1 MILYP
6 VTAAPWMERLS
17 KWLGAGAAPAR
28 TGKLQL
34 DLLGSRVWAM
44 LDGRTPVWKIAAEF
58 AREHQLEPTE
68 AEVAVSQFVR
78 ELGRRGL
85 LGLR

>member
-1 MILYP
+1 
-6 VTAAPWMERLS
+6 
-17 KWLGAGAAPAR
+17 
-28 TGKLQL
+28 
-34 DLLGSRVWAM
+34 M